1 MDSKKFVYF
10 VDVLYRKEKNIFWKQ
25 IIVVFYNI
33 FPELNFNQKILVMNM
48 LDELNYGKK
57 ELWSEFFRQI

>member
-33 FPELNFNQKILVMNM
+33 FPELNFN
-48 LDELNYGKK
+48 
-57 ELWSEFFRQI
+57 